1 MTRSGRHRL
10 CADLDVERLLEGGQY
25 GGEVVHGGVAAG
37 RKHSMQAF
45 GWFVYLVGQ
54 GFEADGGV
62 DEVAQQAL
70 GGFGLAIEK
79 EVDRFVEHGVR
90 EGGVV
95 LYAQRNGFLEV
106 AGEGHVSSCAG
117 LMPCAFCS
125 FPTVRWHDR
134 CLSVGA
140 FMSLV

>member
-79 EVDRFVEHGVR
+79 EVDRCQRRLKTDPGCRSKTDPPGHAIERVTSPQS
-90 EGGVV
+90 GG
-95 LYAQRNGFLEV
+95 LSLLAGHLSGTHLV
-106 AGEGHVSSCAG
+106 A
-117 LMPCAFCS
+117 
-125 FPTVRWHDR
+125 
-134 CLSVGA
+134 
-140 FMSLV
+140 

>member
-95 LYAQRNGFLEV
+95 LYAQRNGF
-106 AGEGHVSSCAG
+106 
-117 LMPCAFCS
+117 
-125 FPTVRWHDR
+125 PTVRWHDR

>member
-1 MTRSGRHRL
+1 MVGLPLAESIR
-10 CADLDVERLLEGGQY
+10 CRLL
-25 GGEVVHGGVAAG
+25 AG
-37 RKHSMQAF
+37 LCIWLARART
-45 GWFVYLVGQ
+45 
-54 GFEADGGV
+54 DGGV